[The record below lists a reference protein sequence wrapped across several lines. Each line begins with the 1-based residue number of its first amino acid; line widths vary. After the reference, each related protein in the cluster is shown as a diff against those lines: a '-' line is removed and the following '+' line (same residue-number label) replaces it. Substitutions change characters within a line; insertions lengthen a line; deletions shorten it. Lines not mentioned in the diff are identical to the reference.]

1 MAEAQCTA
9 PVHPWGASQVE
20 SRQFPVTV
28 HFNKRTP
35 LEDYSGE
42 CFRKV
47 CKIHRMLPPGEALG
61 TRQAGPALRTP
72 GVQMSRREHPRVGF
86 GWRPSPLVF
95 CAHARGVK

>member
-1 MAEAQCTA
+1 M
-9 PVHPWGASQVE
+9 E

-47 CKIHRMLPPGEALG
+47 CKIHRMLPPGETLG

-72 GVQMSRREHPRVGF
+72 RVQIRGSR
-86 GWRPSPLVF
+86 LL
-95 CAHARGVK
+95 